1 MAHLKALPHPH
12 LPAFASEGGT
22 LRAEGLRAY
31 LLALREVYLPYAP
44 VPPVVLYVLSERDWR
59 ARLPHPYGLP
69 FQRSE
74 GGTLALYAPLR
85 YPERLLHRLR
95 EVLLSLG
102 PPPGEIPAFLDL
114 NLGHEYAHALQV
126 AWRLRTGARWL
137 DEFFAN
143 YLFLLGLERAR
154 PELAKHLLSWSAYLS
169 RLSPATRSLSSYE
182 RRRGSLESALWFQA
196 QFTLKAQA
204 LLEEDGDRLLN
215 AFLEAAPLDRKK
227 GHRLLLAL
235 YPELRDWFAAFGLR
249 GAPGSGSALP
259 PGS

>member
-1 MAHLKALPHPH
+1 MQALPHPH
-12 LPAFASEGGT
+12 LPAFASEGGA

-31 LLALREVYLPYAP
+31 LLSLREVYLPYAP
-44 VPPVVLYVLSERDWR
+44 VPPVVLYALSERDWR
-59 ARLPHPYGLP
+59 ARLPYPYGLP

-74 GGTLALYAPLR
+74 GEGLALYAPLR

-95 EVLLSLG
+95 EVLLPLG
-102 PPPGEIPAFLDL
+102 PPPGEVAAFLDL

-143 YLFLLGLERAR
+143 YLFLLGLKGAR
-154 PELAKHLLSWSAYLS
+154 PELAESLLSWSSHLS
-169 RLSPATRSLSSYE
+169 HLSPATRSISSYE

-196 QFTLKAQA
+196 QFALKAQA
-204 LLEEDGDRLLN
+204 LLEQDGDRLLR

-227 GHRLLLAL
+227 GHRLLLSL

-249 GAPGSGSALP
+249 GAPGAGSSP
-259 PGS
+259 RPGP